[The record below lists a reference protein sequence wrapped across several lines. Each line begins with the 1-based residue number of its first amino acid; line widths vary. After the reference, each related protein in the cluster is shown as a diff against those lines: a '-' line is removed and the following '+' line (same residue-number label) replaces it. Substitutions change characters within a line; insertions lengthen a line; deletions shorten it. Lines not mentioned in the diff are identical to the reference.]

1 VRRRIAASFCALCI
15 FSTAI
20 GAATAQSRDPAYPPG
35 LDPGGVA
42 VAVFPEAIDYT
53 APEIM
58 RRLAR
63 DGEGDVIAW
72 DFLDNDPRPYGPTD
86 PRVVDLLA
94 MSDAIRLVVGRQA
107 AADPARAARLT
118 AFAVRTP
125 ARIVLVW
132 DTAPNQPDWRLF
144 FEGVTR
150 FPDRLFVVPRW
161 PNAAYDSV
169 SGLANLIVA
178 APRGAGKQGDV
189 EITVAAGQDETRA
202 MTAASY
208 AATLAAIAL
217 RGEPNLSAAD
227 LKARVQQQC
236 ARQCTVP
243 TATQP
248 R

>member
-1 VRRRIAASFCALCI
+1 VRRLIAASSFAALLL
-15 FSTAI
+15 SAVS
-20 GAATAQSRDPAYPPG
+20 GAATAQSRDPTYPPG

-53 APEIM
+53 APDIV

-72 DFLDNDPRPYGPTD
+72 DFLDNDPRPFGPTD
-86 PRVVDLLA
+86 PRIADLLA
-94 MSDAIRLVVGRQA
+94 MSDAIRLVVGRQST
-107 AADPARAARLT
+107 ADPARAARLT

-125 ARIVLVW
+125 ARILLVW

-144 FEGVTR
+144 LEGVSR

-161 PNAAYDSV
+161 PNATYDSV
-169 SGLANLIVA
+169 GALANLIVA
-178 APRGAGKQGDV
+178 APRGAGKPGDV
-189 EITVAAGQDETRA
+189 EITVPAGEEEKRA
-202 MTAASY
+202 MTAANY
-208 AATLAAIAL
+208 AVAVAATVL
-217 RGEPNLSAAD
+217 RGEPNVSGAD

-236 ARQCTVP
+236 ARGCAVP
-243 TATQP
+243 PTTQP